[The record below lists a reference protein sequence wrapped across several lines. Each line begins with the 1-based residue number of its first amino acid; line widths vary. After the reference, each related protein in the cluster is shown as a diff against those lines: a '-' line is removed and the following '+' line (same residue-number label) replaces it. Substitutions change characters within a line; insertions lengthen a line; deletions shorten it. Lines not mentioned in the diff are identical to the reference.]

1 MGPQEAESNPR
12 ASRRCHCGS
21 GLPSDWLLDDDG
33 DELARVCDDC
43 RERVSFAYD
52 RAACHDAL
60 DDADDQ
66 ELEDWVDMDSLQEDE
81 S

>member
-1 MGPQEAESNPR
+1 MGPQASKSDQR
-12 ASRRCHCGS
+12 DSRRCHCGS
-21 GLPSDWLLDDDG
+21 GLSTDWILDDDG

-52 RAACHDAL
+52 RAACLDAL
-60 DDADDQ
+60 DDGDDQ
-66 ELEDWVDMDSLQEDE
+66 ELEDMVDMDSLQEDE